1 MLKTIHSRAP
11 SSHSVKRP
19 QSASSRS
26 TTLPGEPTLSSSI
39 ISHNPA
45 NGSRAQPRLLANLLA
60 TIKDERKI
68 LKNPQPTDPECL
80 QIYSEAFELFIN
92 EFKTYEPVL
101 SEIKR
106 TYDAT
111 IEAQRLK
118 INQLEPFRSKID
130 IFKYEATQQLEQLRN
145 EQESRIRQFQ
155 EACKSLERDKSAL
168 EAEILNLKGYAQSLA
183 QELRERD
190 LATSDEDALRKQ
202 VHELQE
208 QMEISETVMHEE
220 MTRRDEEMDRKNRLF
235 EQKLGECRTLSKDN
249 VRLRSEISEMVP
261 QSMQQIFQTEIDNL
275 KNETRD
281 LTKSLEYVKAEYE
294 KCAYNLAMKTS
305 IIKKMELNNTTF
317 PDWELIIYSSSGS
330 IQDWVAACKG
340 ADCNESIIILMRQLL
355 MMKTLKRPADALHL
369 TKEENMETK
378 LTASTPKQAS
388 DDSFFVGLGIGGN
401 VPKYLRFKGK
411 VTNRHLSQKDTELLI
426 NDIWIAKMVHDANPK
441 NNKNLQDFLFSFLK
455 KRFGSQEVVVEWGY
469 NLFHASK
476 KYSTQSPDCKLF
488 QQVLEGQTDEDVFHA
503 LQETLEQL
511 KNAFYKLDM
520 SLHGKSQGS
529 VPKYN
534 CEALFKE
541 FWPEKTA
548 LQILQLQ
555 TTLDAD
561 QIGDNVSY
569 SWIFNPE
576 SDGLFLDLV
585 KEQEEDLRLRYIE
598 DLKTT
603 ISTLS
608 KDAKLLGQEYMRA
621 LMNHDPEKPKEYLE
635 LYLTRGMGVSCP
647 EEIKPRLFVEVE
659 TFLMNLKR
667 GPLSMGK
674 GRYISEEA

>member
-1 MLKTIHSRAP
+1 MLKSIHSRAP

-19 QSASSRS
+19 HSASSRS
-26 TTLPGEPTLSSSI
+26 TALPGEPTLSSGI

-60 TIKDERKI
+60 TIKDERKL

-80 QIYSEAFELFIN
+80 QIYSEAFERFIN

-111 IEAQRLK
+111 IETQRLK

-145 EQESRIRQFQ
+145 DQEARIRQFQ
-155 EACKSLERDKSAL
+155 DACKSLERDKSAL

-183 QELRERD
+183 QELRDRD

-208 QMEISETVMHEE
+208 QMEISETAMHEE

-249 VRLRSEISEMVP
+249 MRLRSEISEMVP
-261 QSMQQIFQTEIDNL
+261 QSMQQAFQTEIDNL
-275 KNETRD
+275 KSETRD
-281 LTKSLEYVKAEYE
+281 LTKNLEYVKAEYE
-294 KCAYNLAMKTS
+294 KCAYNLTMKTS

-317 PDWELIIYSSSGS
+317 PDWELIIYSCSGN

-355 MMKTLKRPADALHL
+355 MMKTMKRSPEVQATA
-369 TKEENMETK
+369 KEENVETK
-378 LTASTPKQAS
+378 PTASASKQVS
-388 DDSFFVGLGIGGN
+388 DESFFVGLGIGGN

-455 KRFGSQEVVVEWGY
+455 KRFGSQEVVAEWGY

-476 KYSTQSPDCKLF
+476 KYSAQSPDCKLF
-488 QQVLEGQTDEDVFHA
+488 QQVLEGQTDEEVFHA
-503 LQETLEQL
+503 VQETLEQL

-529 VPKYN
+529 VPKHN
-534 CEALFKE
+534 CESLFKE
-541 FWPEKTA
+541 FWPEKTP
-548 LQILQLQ
+548 LQIMQLQ
-555 TTLDAD
+555 NTLDAD

-608 KDAKLLGQEYMRA
+608 KDAKLLGQEYMHA
-621 LMNHDPEKPKEYLE
+621 LMNHDPDKPKDHLE
-635 LYLTRGMGVSCP
+635 LYRTHGMGVTCA
-647 EEIKPRLFVEVE
+647 EEIKPRQFVEVE
-659 TFLMNLKR
+659 TFLMNLKH

-674 GRYISEEA
+674 GRFISDDV